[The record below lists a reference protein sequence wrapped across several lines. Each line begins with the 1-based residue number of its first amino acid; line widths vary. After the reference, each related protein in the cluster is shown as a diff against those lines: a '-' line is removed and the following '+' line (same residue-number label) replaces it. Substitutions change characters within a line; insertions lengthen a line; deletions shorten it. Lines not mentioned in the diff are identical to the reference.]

1 MADFRNDSILKL
13 IWEFTLPSLIGTLAN
28 TIYNIVDRIFIGQG
42 VGTFAISGLALTFP
56 IMNIMTAFGMLVGQG
71 AAAEMSIRLG
81 RRDHSESSV
90 LSNMILLTFVNYLLV
105 TVICYINLDR
115 ILELFG
121 GSPNTIPYARQ
132 YLEIIIPGHFMT
144 SLGFGLSNIIRS
156 SGRPKIAMLTLVS
169 GAALNILLDPFFIFV
184 FDLGIRGAA
193 IATVISMTL
202 TTFLAL
208 YEVSGMLKS
217 CEVKPD
223 FRILFR
229 IVSIGMSPFLLQICN
244 SLVNVEMNRCL
255 GLYGGDLA
263 IGAFG
268 IITSFSTLITMMV
281 VGVNHGLQP
290 IIGFNY
296 GAGLKHRV
304 VETLRAGMIIGTVI
318 TTLGWLLAMFCPAY
332 IAKCFNSNDVV
343 LIGMTANG
351 LRFYCLLLGF
361 VGFHLVITNYYQ
373 SIGRSDISI
382 LLTLMRQVGFLIPFI
397 LILPVYLPLIPGL
410 SGLTELNCLWL
421 AQPASV
427 LCSVLLAL
435 IFLCHDKYLT
445 KI

>member
-1 MADFRNDSILKL
+1 MADLRNDSILKL

-42 VGTFAISGLALTFP
+42 VGAFAISGLALTFP

-81 RRDHSESSV
+81 RRDHSEGSV

-105 TVICYINLDR
+105 TVVCYINLDR

-132 YLEIIIPGHFMT
+132 YLEIIIPGHFMI

-156 SGRPKIAMLTLVS
+156 SGRPKIAMRTLIS
-169 GAALNILLDPFFIFV
+169 GAALNMLLDPIFIFV

-202 TTFLAL
+202 TTFFAL

-217 CEVKPD
+217 CVIKLD
-223 FRILFR
+223 LRILFR

-244 SLVNVEMNRCL
+244 SLVNVEMNRYL

-263 IGAFG
+263 IGSFG

-304 VETLRAGMIIGTVI
+304 IETLRAGMIIGTII
-318 TTLGWLLAMFCPAY
+318 TTLGWLLAMFCPVY
-332 IAKCFNSNDVV
+332 IAKCFNYNDEV

-361 VGFHLVITNYYQ
+361 VGFHLVATNYYQ
-373 SIGRSDISI
+373 SIGRSNISI

-427 LCSVLLAL
+427 LCSVLLAF
-435 IFLCHDKYLT
+435 IFLRHDKYLT
-445 KI
+445 EI